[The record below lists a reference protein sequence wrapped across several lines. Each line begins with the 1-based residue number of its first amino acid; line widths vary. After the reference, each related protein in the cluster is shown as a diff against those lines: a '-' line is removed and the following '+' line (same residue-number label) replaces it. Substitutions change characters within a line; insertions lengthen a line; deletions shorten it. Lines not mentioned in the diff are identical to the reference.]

1 MTLYIK
7 KTRTLVKYVY
17 IHPKILFKKYF
28 IYSFMRDTERQRRR
42 QREKQALL
50 GEPDAGLDPRTPG
63 SCPELKVDAQSLS
76 HPGAPVWDNL
86 KMRP

>member
-1 MTLYIK
+1 
-7 KTRTLVKYVY
+7 
-17 IHPKILFKKYF
+17 
-28 IYSFMRDTERQRRR
+28 MRDT
-42 QREKQALL
+42 QREEESQAEGEAGSLR
-50 GEPDAGLDPRTPG
+50 EPDAGLDPRTPG